1 MRSCST
7 ELEGRSGTV
16 SLTEWSGASEP
27 AWEVLLAPTHAT
39 RPAWRVVDLFSED
52 ARLPWRAELVWGA
65 GGAQGQ
71 LAWVSVARATHVCVF
86 ASSLRVRA
94 QNWSLRKHTVSA
106 AVADGFDPTRNQ
118 LEYQEAVDAGFP
130 VKLSI
135 PPFADRLHVE
145 VANRTLAGT
154 TEVRQFITWAF
165 EDVGINLEW
174 KGTGVDE
181 KGYDQLSG
189 KVVVE
194 CLELFGCFFHSQQ
207 LFSINKTIIKLNLWC
222 FT

>member
-154 TEVRQFITWAF
+154 TEVRQFDTA
-165 EDVGINLEW
+165 GTEW
-174 KGTGVDE
+174 GRCLISDLYGGPGLPCGHLSHVEVVSTGATA
-181 KGYDQLSG
+181 LRA
-189 KVVVE
+189 
-194 CLELFGCFFHSQQ
+194 
-207 LFSINKTIIKLNLWC
+207 I
-222 FT
+222 FTLRI